1 MILLDT
7 NVLSEFMR
15 PQPSASVVSWLD
27 DQPAGEVYTSAIT
40 RAEIE
45 LGLTLMPPGKRQ
57 EALSRAARAMFA
69 EDFAGRCL
77 PFDED
82 AARHYARVVSART
95 RAGRPISV
103 EDAQIAAIALARR
116 MPLATRNT
124 TDFALIDGLEV
135 VNPWGDGRQ
144 PPDRSEAAEP

>member
-15 PQPSASVVSWLD
+15 PQPSATVVAWLD
-27 DQPAGEVYTSAIT
+27 EQPTGTVYTSAIC

-45 LGLTLMPPGKRQ
+45 LGLLLMPSGKRQ
-57 EALSRAARAMFA
+57 EALSRAAQAMFA

-82 AARHYARVVSART
+82 AAHYYARIVSTRT

-103 EDAQIAAIALARR
+103 EDAQTAAIALAHGL
-116 MPLATRNT
+116 PLATRNT
-124 TDFALIDGLEV
+124 TDFELIDGLEV
-135 VNPWGDGRQ
+135 VNPWLDG
-144 PPDRSEAAEP
+144 A

>member
-15 PQPSASVVSWLD
+15 PQPSAGVVTWLD
-27 DQPAGEVYTSAIT
+27 AQPTDEVFISAIS

-45 LGLTLMPPGKRQ
+45 LGLLLMPAGKRQ
-57 EALSRAARAMFA
+57 QALSQAAQAMFA

-82 AARHYARVVSART
+82 AALCYARIVSAHT
-95 RAGRPISV
+95 RIGRPMSV
-103 EDAQIAAIALARR
+103 EDAQIAAIALARH
-116 MPLATRNT
+116 MTLATRNT
-124 TDFALIDGLEV
+124 ADFELVDGLAV
-135 VNPWGDGRQ
+135 VNPWTDGT
-144 PPDRSEAAEP
+144 

>member
-15 PQPSASVVSWLD
+15 PQPSARVVAWLD
-27 DQPAGEVYTSAIT
+27 EQPADKVLINAVS

-45 LGLTLMPPGKRQ
+45 LGLALMPRGRRQ
-57 EALSRAARAMFA
+57 KALSEAARAMFE

-77 PFDED
+77 PFDEG
-82 AARHYARVVSART
+82 AARHYARIVSARM

-103 EDAQIAAIALARR
+103 EDAQIAAIALAHNLR
-116 MPLATRNT
+116 LATRNT
-124 TDFALIDGLEV
+124 NDFEHIDGLEL
-135 VNPWGDGRQ
+135 VNPW
-144 PPDRSEAAEP
+144 AAEAR

>member
-1 MILLDT
+1 VILLDT

-15 PQPSASVVSWLD
+15 PQPSVSVVAWLD
-27 DQPAGEVYTSAIT
+27 QQPAGEVYTSAVS

-45 LGLTLMPPGKRQ
+45 LGLMLMPPGKRQ
-57 EALSRAARAMFA
+57 EALSQAAWAMFA

-82 AARHYARVVSART
+82 AARHYAAIVSART

-103 EDAQIAAIALARR
+103 EDAQIAAIALTHQ

-124 TDFALIDGLEV
+124 TDFDLIDDLEV
-135 VNPWGDGRQ
+135 VNPWTGG
-144 PPDRSEAAEP
+144 A

>member
-15 PQPSASVVSWLD
+15 PQPLARVVAWLD
-27 DQPAGEVYTSAIT
+27 EQPANEVYTSAIS

-45 LGLTLMPPGKRQ
+45 LGLLLMPPGERQ
-57 EALSRAARAMFA
+57 EALSQAAWAMFA

-82 AARHYARVVSART
+82 AARQYARIVSVRM
-95 RAGRPISV
+95 RAGQPISV
-103 EDAQIAAIALARR
+103 EDAQIAAIALAHR

-124 TDFALIDGLEV
+124 ADFKLIDGLEV
-135 VNPWGDGRQ
+135 VNPWDDGT
-144 PPDRSEAAEP
+144 

>member
-1 MILLDT
+1 VILLDT

-15 PQPSASVVSWLD
+15 PRPSASVVSWLD
-27 DQPAGEVYTSAIT
+27 EQPAGTVYTSAIS

-45 LGLTLMPPGKRQ
+45 LGLMLMPPGKRQ
-57 EALSRAARAMFA
+57 EALSQAARAMFD

-82 AARHYARVVSART
+82 AARHYARIVSART

-103 EDAQIAAIALARR
+103 EDAQIAAVALTHG

-124 TDFALIDGLEV
+124 PDFELIDGLEV
-135 VNPWGDGRQ
+135 VNPWTVG
-144 PPDRSEAAEP
+144 A

>member
-15 PQPSASVVSWLD
+15 PRPSARVVAWLD
-27 DQPAGEVYTSAIT
+27 EQPAANVCTSAIS

-45 LGLTLMPPGKRQ
+45 LGLALMPKSRRQ
-57 EALSRAARAMFA
+57 EALREAARAMFD

-77 PFDED
+77 PFDEG
-82 AARHYARVVSART
+82 AARHYARIVSARI

-103 EDAQIAAIALARR
+103 EDAQIAAIALAHTLR
-116 MPLATRNT
+116 LATRNT
-124 TDFALIDGLEV
+124 TDFASIDGLKV
-135 VNPWGDGRQ
+135 VNPWTDGT
-144 PPDRSEAAEP
+144 

>member
-1 MILLDT
+1 VILLDT

-15 PQPSASVVSWLD
+15 PQPSPRVVAWLD
-27 DQPAGEVYTSAIT
+27 EQSAGEVCMSAIS

-45 LGLTLMPPGKRQ
+45 LGLLLMPPGKRQ
-57 EALSRAARAMFA
+57 EALSLAAQAIFA
-69 EDFAGRCL
+69 EEFAGRCL

-82 AARHYARVVSART
+82 AARYYARIVSALT

-103 EDAQIAAIALARR
+103 EDAQIAAIALAGR

-124 TDFALIDGLEV
+124 ADFELIDGLEV
-135 VNPWGDGRQ
+135 VNPW
-144 PPDRSEAAEP
+144 AEDT

>member
-1 MILLDT
+1 VILLDT

-15 PQPSASVVSWLD
+15 PQPSVSVVAWLD
-27 DQPAGEVYTSAIT
+27 QQPAGEVYTSAVS

-45 LGLTLMPPGKRQ
+45 LGLMLMSPGKRQ
-57 EALSRAARAMFA
+57 EALSQAAWAMFA

-82 AARHYARVVSART
+82 AARHYAAIVSART

-103 EDAQIAAIALARR
+103 EDAQSAAIALTHQ

-124 TDFALIDGLEV
+124 TDFELIDDLEV
-135 VNPWGDGRQ
+135 VNPWTG
-144 PPDRSEAAEP
+144 SA

>member
-15 PQPSASVVSWLD
+15 PQPLGSVVAWLD
-27 DQPAGEVYTSAIT
+27 EQPANEVYTSAIS

-45 LGLTLMPPGKRQ
+45 LGLLLMPPGKRQ
-57 EALSRAARAMFA
+57 EALSQAARAMFA

-82 AARHYARVVSART
+82 AAHQYARIVSVRM
-95 RAGRPISV
+95 RAGQPISV
-103 EDAQIAAIALARR
+103 EDAQIAAIALACR

-124 TDFALIDGLEV
+124 ADFKLIDGLEV
-135 VNPWGDGRQ
+135 VNPWNDGT
-144 PPDRSEAAEP
+144 